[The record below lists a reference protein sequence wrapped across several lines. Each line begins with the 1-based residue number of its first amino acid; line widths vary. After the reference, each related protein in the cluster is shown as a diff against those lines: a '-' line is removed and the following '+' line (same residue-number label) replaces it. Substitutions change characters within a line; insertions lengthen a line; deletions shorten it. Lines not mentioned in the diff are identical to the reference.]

1 MSEESPDTIQE
12 ALEALEDEGENA
24 HLGDAD
30 LGDVEGMDGV
40 VCWPEQGVDEDLV
53 LADAEVSEVNV

>member
-1 MSEESPDTIQE
+1 MSEESADTIQE

-30 LGDVEGMDGV
+30 QDDDDEMDGAV
-40 VCWPEQGVDEDLV
+40 RWPGQGVDEDLV
-53 LADAEVSEVNV
+53 LAGVEVPEVKF

>member
-1 MSEESPDTIQE
+1 MSEESADTIQE

-30 LGDVEGMDGV
+30 QDDDDEMDGAV
-40 VCWPEQGVDEDLV
+40 R
-53 LADAEVSEVNV
+53 